1 VGGYQENQAQSAPDD
16 QIAKQ
21 GVVTSVDIS
30 SLEGCP
36 PWLDGLKSYVQEKLI
51 PSMSKLH
58 VSQTETENDHPV
70 NQIIFGGFDG
80 GMEVGAKH
88 QKYYDAVMASY
99 RTVAQ
104 SLQDA
109 ADGTRRII
117 DKYKTAE
124 QRNHTSALDIE
135 RVLEA
140 GGGAGGT
147 STGTGTTTTASS
159 STTTASSSTSTDQA
173 YN

>member
-1 VGGYQENQAQSAPDD
+1 MGGYQENQAQSAPDD
-16 QIAKQ
+16 EIAKQ
-21 GVVTSVDIS
+21 GVVTSVDLS

-36 PWLDGLKSYVQEKLI
+36 PWLDGLKSYIEEKLI

-58 VSQTETENDHPV
+58 VSQTDTEDDHPV
-70 NQIIFGGFDG
+70 NQIVFGGFDG

-88 QKYYDAVMASY
+88 QKYYDAVMQSY
-99 RTVAQ
+99 RTVAKN
-104 SLQDA
+104 LKDA

-124 QRNHTSALDIE
+124 ERNHASALDIE

-140 GGGAGGT
+140 GGGTGGP
-147 STGTGTTTTASS
+147 STGTGTTTTA
-159 STTTASSSTSTDQA
+159 TTASTSTSTDQA

>member
-16 QIAKQ
+16 EIAKQ
-21 GVVTSVDIS
+21 GVVTSVDLS

-36 PWLDGLKSYVQEKLI
+36 PWLDGLKSYIEEKLI

-58 VSQTETENDHPV
+58 VSQTDTEDNHPV

-80 GMEVGAKH
+80 GMEVGGKH
-88 QKYYDAVMASY
+88 QKYYDAVMSSY
-99 RTVAQ
+99 RSVAQ
-104 SLQDA
+104 DLHDA
-109 ADGTRRII
+109 ADGTRKII

-124 QRNHTSALDIE
+124 ERNHTSALDIE
-135 RVLEA
+135 RILEA

-147 STGTGTTTTASS
+147 STGTGATTTA
-159 STTTASSSTSTDQA
+159 TTASASTTADQA